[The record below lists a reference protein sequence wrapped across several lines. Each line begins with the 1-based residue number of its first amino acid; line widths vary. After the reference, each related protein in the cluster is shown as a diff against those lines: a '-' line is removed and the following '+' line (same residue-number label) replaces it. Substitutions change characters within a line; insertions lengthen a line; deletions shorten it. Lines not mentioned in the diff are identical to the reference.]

1 MSVETF
7 LGYKKMIVSKRLR
20 DRQPH
25 DLVNLLFLA
34 VFACAYVYFPY
45 SAPVRKKNKIELKA
59 DVFSPQ
65 PVLKL
70 MSPIEKNQVSFRS
83 ASNRKT
89 SHYVDEPLCQLVAR
103 ARKQRLKARQLL
115 SRRGPK
121 IVKRSHENK
130 MKNTE
135 ERHINQEKHEPKD
148 RSIKNPNRNHG
159 SASQRMFINPNPQVS
174 LNEEIVNPNSLVIG
188 NSSDALS
195 LNEDEEQKGAIHSAL
210 LNEGEIIQKQP
221 QQQLQNL
228 KEIKSLQNTS
238 LLMKTSILDSQQR
251 IAQLSDSNQKLIV
264 ELKERDVMLQEKDD
278 LIMGIQVQLMSYES
292 VLGNT
297 PGGDFFHEDA
307 LAMELRN
314 NHRREL
320 AIELRNNHKREL
332 HHLKKQWME
341 KELEQEK
348 RISNLLAALKF
359 ERERTRVLKSSIS
372 EGPYEK
378 TQVKEWSKPIRYID
392 EAPEKLASPDPIL
405 SGIRFS
411 DSQQMQIESRTSRS
425 SRTSGLDIE
434 MEDESM
440 EFATDPELG
449 KPDTAIEFLRKRNI
463 ELQSQIHESNMT
475 IGELNGEMR
484 ELECLNMQ
492 LSTKLEQE
500 PGMNMM
506 ENTNSRSTQTQP
518 GQREGRKQTK
528 PRKLF
533 NVPKFLS
540 CRKVETDEIFN
551 TCDTR
556 SEHRRVLVSH
566 V

>member
-7 LGYKKMIVSKRLR
+7 LGYKKIIVSKRLR

-45 SAPVRKKNKIELKA
+45 SAPIKKKNKVDPKV
-59 DVFSPQ
+59 DVFSPP
-65 PVLKL
+65 PVLKF
-70 MSPIEKNQVSFRS
+70 MSPIEKNQISYRT
-83 ASNRKT
+83 ASDRKKP
-89 SHYVDEPLCQLVAR
+89 HYVDEPLCQLVAR
-103 ARKQRLKARQLL
+103 ARKQRLEAKKLL
-115 SRRGPK
+115 SRREHDV
-121 IVKRSHENK
+121 VKRWHENK

-135 ERHINQEKHEPKD
+135 ELHINPEKHEPEV
-148 RSIKNPNRNHG
+148 RSIKNPNTNHG
-159 SASQRMFINPNPQVS
+159 SASRRMFINPNTQVS
-174 LNEEIVNPNSLVIG
+174 VNDEVVNPNSLIIG
-188 NSSDALS
+188 NPADALS
-195 LNEDEEQKGAIHSAL
+195 FNEDEEQKAAVHSAPP
-210 LNEGEIIQKQP
+210 NEGEIIQKQP
-221 QQQLQNL
+221 HQQLQNI
-228 KEIKSLQNTS
+228 KEITSLQKRS

-264 ELKERDVMLQEKDD
+264 ELKERDTLLQEKDD

-297 PGGDFFHEDA
+297 PGGDFLLEDA
-307 LAMELRN
+307 LVTELT
-314 NHRREL
+314 
-320 AIELRNNHKREL
+320 NNHKREL

-348 RISNLLAALKF
+348 RISNLLAALKL
-359 ERERTRVLKSSIS
+359 ERERTGVLKSSIN

-378 TQVKEWSKPIRYID
+378 TQEKEWSKPSRYNVD
-392 EAPEKLASPDPIL
+392 EAPEKLASPEPIH
-405 SGIRFS
+405 SDIRFS
-411 DSQQMQIESRTSRS
+411 GSQQMQIESRTSRS
-425 SRTSGLDIE
+425 SRTSGLDVE
-434 MEDESM
+434 MEDESV
-440 EFATDPELG
+440 EFVTDPELG
-449 KPDTAIEFLRKRNI
+449 KPETAIEFLRKRNL

-475 IGELNGEMR
+475 IGELSGEMR
-484 ELECLNMQ
+484 ELECLNMR
-492 LSTKLEQE
+492 LSSKLEQE
-500 PGMNMM
+500 PGMNMT

-518 GQREGRKQTK
+518 GQREGRMLTK

-540 CRKVETDEIFN
+540 CRKVDTDEILN

-556 SEHRRVLVSH
+556 AEHQRVLVSH

>member
-7 LGYKKMIVSKRLR
+7 LGYKKLIVSKRLR

-45 SAPVRKKNKIELKA
+45 SAPAPVRKKNKVEAKA
-59 DVFSPQ
+59 AVFSPP
-65 PVLKL
+65 PVSKF
-70 MSPIEKNQVSFRS
+70 MSPIEKNQICFRL
-83 ASNRKT
+83 ASDRKKPQ
-89 SHYVDEPLCQLVAR
+89 YVDEPLCQLVAR
-103 ARKQRLKARQLL
+103 ARKQRFKARQLL
-115 SRRGPK
+115 SRREHK
-121 IVKRSHENK
+121 AVKRSHENK
-130 MKNTE
+130 MKNAE
-135 ERHINQEKHEPKD
+135 KRDINQEKHEPLV
-148 RSIKNPNRNHG
+148 RSIKNPNTNHG
-159 SASQRMFINPNPQVS
+159 SASLRMFINPNTQVS
-174 LNEEIVNPNSLVIG
+174 LDDEVVNPNSLVIG

-195 LNEDEEQKGAIHSAL
+195 LNKDEEQKGAIHSAP

-228 KEIKSLQNTS
+228 KEITSLQNRS
-238 LLMKTSILDSQQR
+238 LLMKTSILDSKQR
-251 IAQLSDSNQKLIV
+251 IAQLSDSNQKLLV
-264 ELKERDVMLQEKDD
+264 ELKERDTMLQEKDD
-278 LIMGIQVQLMSYES
+278 LIMGIQVQLMSCES

-297 PGGDFFHEDA
+297 PGGDFFHDDA
-307 LAMELRN
+307 LAV
-314 NHRREL
+314 
-320 AIELRNNHKREL
+320 ELRNNHKREL
-332 HHLKKQWME
+332 LQLKKQWME

-359 ERERTRVLKSSIS
+359 ERERTRVLRSSIS

-378 TQVKEWSKPIRYID
+378 TQAKEWSKASRSID

-405 SGIRFS
+405 SDIRFS
-411 DSQQMQIESRTSRS
+411 GSQQMQIESRTSRS

-434 MEDESM
+434 MEDESIG
-440 EFATDPELG
+440 FVTDPELG
-449 KPDTAIEFLRKRNI
+449 KPETAIEFLKKRNI
-463 ELQSQIHESNMT
+463 ELQSQIQESNMT

-492 LSTKLEQE
+492 LSSKLEQE
-500 PGMNMM
+500 PGNNRM

-518 GQREGRKQTK
+518 EQLEGRMLVK

-533 NVPKFLS
+533 TVPKFLS
-540 CRKVETDEIFN
+540 CRKVDTEEILS

-556 SEHRRVLVSH
+556 AEHRSVLVSN